1 MSRATLYTGT
11 YYNLF
16 CIKSTCYVMQDV
28 AAMEINANTVSKD
41 FQAPNFEHPPGING
55 FVQTPLSLQ
64 APTIANTGTTV
75 DSPSQQQQ
83 QVGNTQRGQQRKKAS
98 RFLLEMP
105 QLSMPRPRPVTST
118 IPANPRPQ
126 VLITRPNM
134 EQQQQQQYTASPQA
148 TAKTNQRRVAQLQM
162 PSLRTPSRP
171 KLPTT
176 STVVHHA
183 ATTVTGSN
191 QSQNT
196 SLNVSKPSLQIS
208 MPAQVEPSRTMVH
221 QALKKNAIHVQSQ
234 PGPANAAPH
243 TQQQHVGSLSPETVG
258 NGVVASEHD
267 ANTTA
272 TNTSQE
278 MQMNNASMPQDTPNL
293 TSVNKEDESL
303 SSDEI
308 TEANRGEEGASVFS
322 ATDVQI
328 QQPLQL
334 TTPTQQAPTASASGV
349 NTNTTSSMTA
359 DNTVEMADPPIT
371 TYADL
376 TFTSFNQAA
385 QEMDTTST
393 TSSQDPIATATANTS
408 GYPMYGAEV
417 YQQPNQQMQM
427 V

>member
-1 MSRATLYTGT
+1 
-11 YYNLF
+11 
-16 CIKSTCYVMQDV
+16 MQDV
-28 AAMEINANTVSKD
+28 AAMEINANSISKD
-41 FQAPNFEHPPGING
+41 FQAPNFEHLPGING

-75 DSPSQQQQ
+75 VDSPSQQQQ
-83 QVGNTQRGQQRKKAS
+83 QVGNPQRGQQRKKAS

-118 IPANPRPQ
+118 TPANPRAQ
-126 VLITRPNM
+126 VSITRPNM
-134 EQQQQQQYTASPQA
+134 EQHSQQQQHTASPQA

-162 PSLRTPSRP
+162 PSIRTPSRP

-176 STVVHHA
+176 STVHVVHHA
-183 ATTVTGSN
+183 ATTVTSPN

-208 MPAQVEPSRTMVH
+208 MPAQVEPSRTVVH
-221 QALKKNAIHVQSQ
+221 QAVKKNAIHVQSQ

-243 TQQQHVGSLSPETVG
+243 TQQQHVGPLSPETVG

-278 MQMNNASMPQDTPNL
+278 MQMNNTSMSQDTPNL
-293 TSVNKEDESL
+293 TSVNKEGESL

-308 TEANRGEEGASVFS
+308 TEANRGEEGASVFT

-328 QQPLQL
+328 QQPLLL
-334 TTPTQQAPTASASGV
+334 TTPTQQAATASASDV

-371 TYADL
+371 TYADP

-385 QEMDTTST
+385 QQMDTTST
-393 TSSQDPIATATANTS
+393 TSSQDPIATTANNS
-408 GYPMYGAEV
+408 GYSMYGAEV
-417 YQQPNQQMQM
+417 YQQPSQQMQM